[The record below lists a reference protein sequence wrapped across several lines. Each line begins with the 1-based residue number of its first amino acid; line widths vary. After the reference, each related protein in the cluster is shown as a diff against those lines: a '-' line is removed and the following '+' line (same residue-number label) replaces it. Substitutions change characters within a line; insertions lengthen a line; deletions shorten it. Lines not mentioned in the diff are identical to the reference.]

1 MGLQN
6 VCKTVETVGNPKP
19 IPLPGVSQ
27 RLPAISEGEYKSK
40 TSPNALQVWLID
52 MIPFQ
57 GGLPSMIS
65 LLPFFSACFPPSL
78 ERRSDRHEQALCAKL
93 GEPRQHRGHE
103 TSEETCRR
111 SWGRG
116 CTWGGEEELSWASTT
131 PTSLVLALC
140 FEAPWCAQ
148 YLPGNNVFLWSFAS
162 PGHIVSWRPTTS
174 RDAKFEVIQV

>member
-1 MGLQN
+1 
-6 VCKTVETVGNPKP
+6 
-19 IPLPGVSQ
+19 
-27 RLPAISEGEYKSK
+27 
-40 TSPNALQVWLID
+40 
-52 MIPFQ
+52 
-57 GGLPSMIS
+57 MIS

-116 CTWGGEEELSWASTT
+116 CTWGGEEELSRASTT

>member
-6 VCKTVETVGNPKP
+6 VCKTVETVGNPRPFSLRSQSEVAGYLGGRVQVKDK
-19 IPLPGVSQ
+19 SQ
-27 RLPAISEGEYKSK
+27 RPPG
-40 TSPNALQVWLID
+40 LINWHD
-52 MIPFQ
+52 SVLRWIAFHD
-57 GGLPSMIS
+57 LV
-65 LLPFFSACFPPSL
+65 LPFFSACFPPSL

-111 SWGRG
+111 SRGRG
-116 CTWGGEEELSWASTT
+116 CTWGGEEELSRASTT